1 MKRCQGSHTAPC
13 LATAAVEAR
22 QPGDLFKASQRV
34 SCDTVSSATL
44 QLPNSTVHSRL
55 TASYGRCTA
64 STHSLVPCLL
74 RCVLADSECPLSGV
88 KHGLKCLTLSVLV
101 ISIPLPI
108 TTNLRVPG
116 AAHTCTPHH
125 LRLSHPMHHPSSSP
139 SSCGLCTSTMPSWL
153 SHQSPVNSACHGPSP
168 TTAVRSCIGV
178 HRGGDAGRGDQRA
191 ARSKC
196 SRRRAA
202 M

>member
-139 SSCGLCTSTMPSWL
+139 LKLRALHFNHALLAVASVAREQRMSW
-153 SHQSPVNSACHGPSP
+153 
-168 TTAVRSCIGV
+168 AVTHDRCAKL
-178 HRGGDAGRGDQRA
+178 HRGSQGWGR
-191 ARSKC
+191 RS
-196 SRRRAA
+196 R
-202 M
+202 